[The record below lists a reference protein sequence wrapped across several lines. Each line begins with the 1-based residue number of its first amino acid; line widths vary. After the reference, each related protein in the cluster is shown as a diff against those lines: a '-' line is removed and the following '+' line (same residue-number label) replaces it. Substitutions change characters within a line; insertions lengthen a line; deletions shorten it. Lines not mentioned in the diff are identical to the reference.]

1 MTRTEIERQAP
12 KTIFALDNQLT
23 IIFWSS
29 EAEQMYGYSR
39 VQAVGK
45 DFRQLIR
52 FEMIDCDEQSAWETL
67 VRDGQ
72 WRGDAYHYTA
82 SGNRIRVRCHTR
94 FLKDYK
100 HNVVGIAANVVAVA
114 SAEG

>member
-1 MTRTEIERQAP
+1 MTRAEIERQAP

-23 IIFWSS
+23 IIFWST

-39 VQAVGK
+39 TQAVGS

-52 FEMIDCDEQSAWETL
+52 FEMIDADEQTAWQIL

-72 WRGDAYHYTA
+72 WRGDAYHFTA
-82 SGNRIRVRCHTR
+82 SGERIRVRCHTR

-100 HNVVGIAANVVAVA
+100 GNVVGIAANVVAVA
-114 SAEG
+114 GAEG